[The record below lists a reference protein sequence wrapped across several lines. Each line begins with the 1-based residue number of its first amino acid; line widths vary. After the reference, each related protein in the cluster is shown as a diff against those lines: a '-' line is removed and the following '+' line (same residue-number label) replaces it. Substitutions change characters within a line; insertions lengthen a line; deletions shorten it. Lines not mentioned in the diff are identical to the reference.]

1 MAPVAPSVRPQFGGA
16 RSVPGPFLQLRK
28 RLSVGA
34 EGLYGMRETKGG
46 SDGEVFRFQLC
57 LLYSISG

>member
-1 MAPVAPSVRPQFGGA
+1 
-16 RSVPGPFLQLRK
+16 LQLRK